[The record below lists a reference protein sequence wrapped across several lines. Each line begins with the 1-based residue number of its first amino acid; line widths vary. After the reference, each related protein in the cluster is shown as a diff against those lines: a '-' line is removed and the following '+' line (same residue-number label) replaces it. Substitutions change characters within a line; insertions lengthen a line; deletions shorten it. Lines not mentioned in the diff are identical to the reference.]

1 MTLFWQNFLLEIG
14 LFTFLGVLY
23 YFYQR
28 RKIIQFEENKN
39 PIVMGF
45 ILQSCLAEKE
55 EKPQPELDQLIESID
70 DYLHNRL
77 NQPPIILLK
86 NFMQS
91 ENCSIELKEIIREG
105 LIELEMNDGKK

>member
-1 MTLFWQNFLLEIG
+1 MTLFWENFLLEIG

-23 YFYQR
+23 YFYQK
-28 RKIIQFEENKN
+28 RKIVQFEENKN

-55 EKPQPELDQLIESID
+55 EKIQPELDHLIESID
-70 DYLHNRL
+70 DYLHNRVTK
-77 NQPPIILLK
+77 PPMIQLK

-91 ENCSIELKEIIREG
+91 ENCSNELREIIREG
-105 LIELEMNDGKK
+105 LNELEMNDGEK